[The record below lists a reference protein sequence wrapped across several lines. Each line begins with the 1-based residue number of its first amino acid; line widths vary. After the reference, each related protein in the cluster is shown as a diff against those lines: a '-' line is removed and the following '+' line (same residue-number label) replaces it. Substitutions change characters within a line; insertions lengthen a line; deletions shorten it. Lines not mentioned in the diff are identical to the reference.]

1 MDGDGEGSTMDKQG
15 QESAT
20 VPTARVLTSGQPDTA
35 ELGSTSES
43 SESTAGSDSEQSSAD
58 GQTLQAEVN
67 GKPRGESATS
77 TVRKVEA
84 SLSKT
89 TPRDESPDSSE
100 SSDSSDSSESSE
112 SGGDAVANGQASS
125 SADSSSDD
133 TSSQDEKEIST
144 ADRKELH
151 AKPSALSRKH
161 KKSKAKDTVVD
172 KPSSSESD
180 ADPPGPV
187 SGHDAPAT
195 TPKKRKK
202 PHSSPTNEVQERSK
216 KARHSSGGAE
226 QAPRSNGKAQNNRPF
241 RRVAADEPVDEKFQS
256 NAYVPYDYADR
267 AHRDLAPTKGKNFT
281 KEKNKKKRGSYRGG
295 AIDVHGKKGI
305 KFDD

>member
-1 MDGDGEGSTMDKQG
+1 MDKQG

-43 SESTAGSDSEQSSAD
+43 SESTADSDSEQSSAD

-77 TVRKVEA
+77 TARKVEA
-84 SLSKT
+84 SLAKT

-100 SSDSSDSSESSE
+100 SSESE
-112 SGGDAVANGQASS
+112 GDAVANGQASS

-172 KPSSSESD
+172 EPSSSESD